1 MTTTPA
7 PRTTANP
14 RRTTLARLTDAAALG
29 RPARRPDAGTLPAAT
44 ASPRR
49 TLLATTPA
57 VTGPTYGAK
66 LPGQTANP
74 VRTPFTATRR
84 CCAPCAPTVSSGG
97 PGNFSTVQD
106 LQ

>member
-14 RRTTLARLTDAAALG
+14 RRTTLARLADAAALG

-74 VRTPFTATRR
+74 VRTILMTAP
-84 CCAPCAPTVSSGG
+84 APAAPRPVAAAAAE
-97 PGNFSTVQD
+97 
-106 LQ
+106 

>member
-29 RPARRPDAGTLPAAT
+29 RPPGAPTPHPARRHGQPAPHPAGDH
-44 ASPRR
+44 
-49 TLLATTPA
+49 PA

-74 VRTPFTATRR
+74 VRTILMTAP
-84 CCAPCAPTVSSGG
+84 APAAPRPVAAAAE
-97 PGNFSTVQD
+97 
-106 LQ
+106 